1 MRHPHQGISACLA
14 TFANAIGGV
23 WNASEEPMNV
33 RSAFGAGI
41 NGYRSTGWS
50 TGPELISNQPGYVRL
65 EWKFILAIVDILAL
79 AEVM

>member
-1 MRHPHQGISACLA
+1 
-14 TFANAIGGV
+14 
-23 WNASEEPMNV
+23 MNV